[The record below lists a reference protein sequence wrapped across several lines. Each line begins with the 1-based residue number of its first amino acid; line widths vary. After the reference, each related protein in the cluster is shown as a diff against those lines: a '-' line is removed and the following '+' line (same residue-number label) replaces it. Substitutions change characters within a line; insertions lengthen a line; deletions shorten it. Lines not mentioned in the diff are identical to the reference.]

1 MFLYLTVIKFDLIEK
16 KRRINLYN
24 NMIEKITFVSG
35 NKNKAAQIEKYLR
48 FPVDYANVTITEI
61 QSLDPA
67 EVATHKAVEI
77 YRQLKRPLI
86 TDDSAFSFLVRADRL
101 PRLPG
106 TFIDQFLD
114 ELGPEGLCRL
124 VDSYSDRSAVASA
137 AVALHTGTEVVV
149 FEASVRGKIADKPRG
164 DNGYGWDSIFI
175 PEGHERTRG
184 EMKEGDEERDN
195 TSVRKKVLGKAEIYL
210 FNQR

>member
-1 MFLYLTVIKFDLIEK
+1 
-16 KRRINLYN
+16 
-24 NMIEKITFVSG
+24 MIEKITFVSG
-35 NKNKAAQIEKYLR
+35 NKNKAAQVEKYFR
-48 FPVDYANVTITEI
+48 FPVAYANLTITEI

-77 YRQLKRPLI
+77 HRQLKRPLI
-86 TDDSAFSFLVRADRL
+86 TDDSAFSFLARGDRV

-124 VDSYSDRSAVASA
+124 LDSYPDRSAVASA